1 MLFMQRPKSEFSP
14 LLQNHHLFI
23 RALRIEPMEHE
34 LQVVSPYTMPEKLIG
49 DTLLSDQKLKRVTNI
64 GSVTRVH
71 KTRH

>member
-1 MLFMQRPKSEFSP
+1 MCDVERPTDKRVQEEHGSAGQFYSP
-14 LLQNHHLFI
+14 ILYVI
-23 RALRIEPMEHE
+23 Y
-34 LQVVSPYTMPEKLIG
+34 VTMPEKLIG

>member
-1 MLFMQRPKSEFSP
+1 MVLYFLGAFMGVD
-14 LLQNHHLFI
+14 I
-23 RALRIEPMEHE
+23 T
-34 LQVVSPYTMPEKLIG
+34 YTMPEKLIG

>member
-1 MLFMQRPKSEFSP
+1 
-14 LLQNHHLFI
+14 
-23 RALRIEPMEHE
+23 
-34 LQVVSPYTMPEKLIG
+34 MPEKLIG